1 MNATAVLSILPRGLA
16 AIGLMGALLASAP
29 AGAVICPSGPEVD
42 TEAQCAYFKF
52 YRAEDETPDPRIAKR
67 LTPLGNETV
76 RSIALII
83 GNSVYPNIQG
93 DNGSLPAAAI
103 DVTNLTDFFVNDQHF
118 DEVIVLSNGD
128 ATKDSIDY
136 FLRTYLRNVGV
147 EHVGK
152 MRLVVA
158 YSGHGV
164 KATPGSDA
172 RLLLSQATSMADN
185 TNSIP
190 MADLRTRLGEL
201 SQNYFH
207 VVALINACYS
217 GALFGDAQAGGS
229 LWDTNEPAAHAV
241 SASSDIEPSFSLGG
255 PTDGSIFFDGILA
268 AIRDSN
274 SDPNMDV
281 VMQDN
286 VVVQH
291 GGVVRLG
298 AVEHALINRIDG
310 INQTRN
316 VAAGDKLV
324 KYPWIGSIVPVHSGL
339 KPGGF
344 FFLSPIIRDVPG
356 EQVELRYVASFVP
369 GQPELQV
376 FGASEEYDIRGIDV
390 SHYEGDIDWRTVR
403 DKTNFRFAY
412 LRFADSKGPD
422 SSFEKHWQEAKEVG
436 MDRGAVL
443 VFDYCKPVDTQ
454 FAMIRKRFSLFWGE
468 LPFAID
474 VGQDVY
480 PAQAACHDRL
490 GTEGWQAAI
499 LDLAAR
505 LREWSGKTP
514 LVYGTRDQFDR
525 LLDDRFNDYMLWLAV
540 YRRGVKPTASDLGL
554 KGRNPWTLWQYDSTL
569 TVPGIGPNVDGNVFW
584 GNERAYQAFK
594 GARSNLTL
602 QMATQ
607 GMDL

>member
-1 MNATAVLSILPRGLA
+1 MSATAVFRMLSRELA
-16 AIGLMGALLASAP
+16 AIGLMGALLASAS
-29 AGAVICPSGPEVD
+29 AEATICASGPEVD
-42 TEAQCAYFKF
+42 AEAYCAYFKF
-52 YRAEDETPDPRIAKR
+52 YRTQDETPDPRIAKR
-67 LTPLGNETV
+67 LIPTGNETV

-93 DNGSLPAAAI
+93 TNGSLSAAAI
-103 DVTNLTDFFVNDQHF
+103 DVSNLTDFFVNDQQF

-136 FLRTYLRNVGV
+136 FLRTYLRNVGI

-164 KATPGSDA
+164 KAGPGSDA
-172 RLLLSQATSMADN
+172 RLLLSQATSMTDN

-207 VVALINACYS
+207 VVALVNACYS
-217 GALFGDAQAGGS
+217 GALFGDAAAGGS
-229 LWDTNEPAAHAV
+229 LWETDEPAAHAV

-268 AIRDSN
+268 GIRN
-274 SDPNMDV
+274 SDSDPTIDV
-281 VMQDN
+281 VMRDK

-298 AVEHALINRIDG
+298 AVEHALISTIDG

-316 VAAGDKLV
+316 LAAGEKKV
-324 KYPWIGSIVPVHSGL
+324 KYPWIGSIVPPRDGL

-344 FFLSPIIRDVPG
+344 FFLSPIIYDVP
-356 EQVELRYVASFVP
+356 EAQVELRYVASFVP
-369 GQPELQV
+369 GRPELQV

-390 SHYEGDIDWRTVR
+390 SRYEDDIDWRAVK
-403 DKTNFRFAY
+403 DKTDFRFAY
-412 LRFADSKGPD
+412 IRYADSQGRDARFAG
-422 SSFEKHWQEAKEVG
+422 HWREAKRVG
-436 MDRGAVL
+436 LDRGAVH
-443 VFDYCKPVDTQ
+443 VFDYCRSVDEQ
-454 FAMIRKRFSLFWGE
+454 FAMIRDGFSLFWGE

-474 VGQDVY
+474 VGQAVY
-480 PAQAACHDRL
+480 PAQAACLGRL
-490 GTEGWQAAI
+490 GREGWQTGV
-499 LDLAAR
+499 LQLAER
-505 LREWSGKTP
+505 VQEYSRKTP
-514 LVYGTRDQFDR
+514 LIYGTRDQFDQM
-525 LLDDRFNDYMLWLAV
+525 LDERFDRYMIWLAV
-540 YRRGVKPTASDLGL
+540 YRKGVKPQAADLGL
-554 KGRNPWTLWQYDSTL
+554 KGQNPWTLWQYDSSL
-569 TVPGIGPNVDGNVFW
+569 TVPGIGDNVDGNVFW
-584 GNERAYQAFK
+584 GNERAYEAFK

-607 GMDL
+607 GIDL